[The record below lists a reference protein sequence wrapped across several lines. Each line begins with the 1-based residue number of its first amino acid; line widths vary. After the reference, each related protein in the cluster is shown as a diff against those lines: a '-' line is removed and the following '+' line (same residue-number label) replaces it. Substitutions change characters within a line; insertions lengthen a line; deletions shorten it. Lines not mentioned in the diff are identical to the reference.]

1 MTSNLPPGIRDLPI
15 YQAGFSDGRDVGLR
29 EALDA
34 ITQERI
40 RQTLLQDTYPG
51 NEAEAFRHAY
61 CAGRLVDVA
70 KVLGARFTEGG

>member
-1 MTSNLPPGIRDLPI
+1 MDPESTERLHDLPI
-15 YQAGFSDGRDVGLR
+15 YQLGFADGRDVGFR
-29 EALDA
+29 IALDA

-51 NEAEAFRHAY
+51 NPAEAFRHAY

-70 KVLGARFTEGG
+70 KAIGDHFRQ